1 MAITVARI
9 KAVLDA
15 ETKAFDDE
23 IGRADKRLK
32 EFTRNAGAVGQKLT
46 IGVTAPLTLLG
57 KKAIETA
64 ASFETN
70 LARVRV
76 ATQATDREMQAF
88 RKTFVNLG
96 NDAALPGVSAASAA
110 SQFLELRQAG
120 LSTKAAFDNL
130 RPALQFAAINEMD
143 AAQAARITAAQL
155 NVFPSLMGNVTRA
168 LDSTQAA
175 FRGTG
180 ISAGEMEQAL
190 ESAGGTLATLNI
202 PVEDA
207 NTLLGLLRRNFIR
220 GAEAGTVLRNAFR
233 PMANR
238 SQEARD
244 ALAELEKQTGQTIR
258 LFRGGQFVGAQEA
271 VRQLAQAFRG
281 LSQETQLAFAERIF
295 GPEAARGIVAFAQAG
310 TEGFSKLNA
319 ELKRTGLVQAE
330 GKANAEGLA
339 GAIDQLKAAFE
350 TALITG
356 IEPVKGAIKDV
367 ADAVSGLL
375 TSFSELSPEV
385 RGFIV
390 KALALSAA
398 LGPVITAVAGLVQV
412 LAGLKVAL
420 GGTKLASGGA
430 AGALRLL
437 TNPITILAGLI
448 VGLAVAWKNNWF
460 QIQETTGAVASAI
473 TSILSDFW
481 TSVTKL
487 FTAGMNFIRGR
498 WRQGLN
504 DLKASATAFQKT
516 GALDPFGGVVKE
528 GFLRTEKEFLQAQR
542 GQAVLADAA
551 RKREAEAKAK
561 AARDEAAASK
571 KRRDQELAE
580 QKAFMDRLRRLQQP
594 GRVIALPET
603 EKRKPK
609 ETQAQKDER
618 QAREE
623 LRQTTLQLA
632 VAEGR
637 LSKAK
642 AEVIAQFPLATRATR
657 LALIAAKEE
666 LQTAEARTSAN
677 QRAKAEVES
686 LQARLQDLRAGG
698 GEAAVVEQQ
707 LKGANEELVARVAN
721 LRATIKAEEEARQA
735 TARINDAIRAQKVS
749 VLEATAATSLQRAA
763 IKLFGEEMLK
773 ANPNIRTVDDLIRA
787 VSDDGEKLN
796 KVRFFAGLL
805 EAEQAA
811 EKTERFRERLRG
823 ATLDALKAQAVTLQH
838 KAALELFGDEVLKT
852 NPNVQTLGQL
862 MAALTTE
869 DQRNAVAVVAAAQA
883 RGELARAMEQARQQ
897 ARDTRLELF
906 GLQAQDKATE
916 EAVRLFGAA
925 ILAAHP
931 EVKTLD
937 DFIRLLTA
945 EQKSMAK
952 DTALASD
959 AIEDQKEKTKE
970 ARAEHNNYRS
980 VVAGLRDRINDL
992 RAQTEDLNGEL
1003 SFEAFLRSQVRNETF
1018 RQDQAI
1024 QALVRTL
1031 FEETKRRREAKEA
1044 AEAQRRAE
1052 EDFRRSVEQV
1062 AQQVEGVFEEAFGH
1076 LNEGFGSFF
1085 DSVVGGFEK
1094 MLQEMAAKFLASQ
1107 LTQLLAKA
1115 APQIF
1120 GFLGGVQNQ
1129 AGKAAE
1135 GIGAAVSAGL
1145 KPAAQQTAGLSSA
1158 FDEMVARHA
1167 QFAGVN
1173 LATPGI
1179 AGPIQGQT
1187 QLDQFPSAVGDAG
1200 EQLTTAVAQGAQ
1212 VGGLDLQQ
1220 GVIMGAQQAGQLLI
1234 QSGDPLGAVVG
1245 TAMQLAGIVSGA
1257 SQQAAITAGGVAA
1270 GGGLAA
1276 QLVAAGTT
1284 VGSLIAAQFV
1294 AAGAS
1299 VAAMLAS
1306 SQAAGGAFGAF
1317 GGAMAHGG
1325 PVAPGQ
1331 SFLVGENG
1339 PELFTP
1345 RVGGN
1350 ITPTEQVGGV
1360 TINFNIT
1367 TPDAASFRRSQS
1379 QIQAD
1384 ALRLADQARRRNRGD

>member
-1 MAITVARI
+1 
-9 KAVLDA
+9 
-15 ETKAFDDE
+15 
-23 IGRADKRLK
+23 
-32 EFTRNAGAVGQKLT
+32 
-46 IGVTAPLTLLG
+46 
-57 KKAIETA
+57 
-64 ASFETN
+64 
-70 LARVRV
+70 
-76 ATQATDREMQAF
+76 
-88 RKTFVNLG
+88 
-96 NDAALPGVSAASAA
+96 
-110 SQFLELRQAG
+110 
-120 LSTKAAFDNL
+120 
-130 RPALQFAAINEMD
+130 
-143 AAQAARITAAQL
+143 
-155 NVFPSLMGNVTRA
+155 
-168 LDSTQAA
+168 
-175 FRGTG
+175 
-180 ISAGEMEQAL
+180 
-190 ESAGGTLATLNI
+190 
-202 PVEDA
+202 
-207 NTLLGLLRRNFIR
+207 
-220 GAEAGTVLRNAFR
+220 
-233 PMANR
+233 
-238 SQEARD
+238 
-244 ALAELEKQTGQTIR
+244 
-258 LFRGGQFVGAQEA
+258 
-271 VRQLAQAFRG
+271 
-281 LSQETQLAFAERIF
+281 
-295 GPEAARGIVAFAQAG
+295 
-310 TEGFSKLNA
+310 
-319 ELKRTGLVQAE
+319 
-330 GKANAEGLA
+330 
-339 GAIDQLKAAFE
+339 
-350 TALITG
+350 
-356 IEPVKGAIKDV
+356 
-367 ADAVSGLL
+367 
-375 TSFSELSPEV
+375 
-385 RGFIV
+385 
-390 KALALSAA
+390 
-398 LGPVITAVAGLVQV
+398 
-412 LAGLKVAL
+412 
-420 GGTKLASGGA
+420 
-430 AGALRLL
+430 LRLL
-437 TNPITILAGLI
+437 TNPITILAGLV
-448 VGLAVAWKNNWF
+448 VGLGLAWKNNWF

-542 GQAVLADAA
+542 GAAVLADAA

-561 AARDEAAASK
+561 AAAAEAAKAK
-571 KRRDQELAE
+571 ARQAKELAE
-580 QKAFMDRLRRLQQP
+580 QKAFQDRLARLMKP
-594 GRVIALPET
+594 GRTFALPDL
-603 EKRKPK
+603 EKTRKPK

-637 LSKAK
+637 LAKAK
-642 AEVIAQFPLATRATR
+642 AEVLAQFPLATRATR
-657 LALIAAKEE
+657 QALIAAKEE
-666 LQTAEARTSAN
+666 LQATEARNSAN
-677 QRAKAEVES
+677 QRAKAEVAS
-686 LQARLQDLRAGG
+686 LQARLADLRAGG
-698 GEAAVVEQQ
+698 GEANAVEQQ
-707 LKGANEELVARVAN
+707 LKGANGELVARVIN
-721 LRATIKAEEEARQA
+721 LRATIKAEEEARQV
-735 TARINDAIRAQKVS
+735 TARVNDAIRSQKAS
-749 VLEATAATSLQRAA
+749 VLEATAASSMHRAA

-773 ANPNIRTVDDLIRA
+773 THPNIRTVDDLIRA

-805 EAEQAA
+805 EAEEAA
-811 EKTERFRERLRG
+811 QKTERFRERLRSV
-823 ATLDALKAQAVTLQH
+823 TLDAIKAQAVTLQQ

-852 NPNVQTLGQL
+852 NPQVRTLGQF

-869 DQRNAVAVVAAAQA
+869 DQRNTVAAIAAAQA
-883 RGELARAMEQARQQ
+883 RGVLAQSMEQARQK

-906 GLQAQDKATE
+906 GLQAQDTATA
-916 EAVRLFGAA
+916 EAVRLFGEA
-925 ILAAHP
+925 ILSTHP

-937 DFIRLLTA
+937 DFIRALNG
-945 EQKSMAK
+945 EQKAMAK
-952 DTALASD
+952 DSAVAAD
-959 AIEDQKEKTKE
+959 AIEDQKEKVKE

-1003 SFEAFLRSQVRNETF
+1003 TFEAFLRSQVRNETF

-1024 QALVRTL
+1024 QGLVRTL

-1044 AEAQRRAE
+1044 AEQQRRAE
-1052 EDFRRSVEQV
+1052 ENFRRSVEQV
-1062 AQQVEGVFEEAFGH
+1062 AQSVEGVFEEAFGN
-1076 LNEGFGSFF
+1076 LDEGFGSFF

-1094 MLQEMAAKFLASQ
+1094 MLQDMAAKFLASQ
-1107 LTQLLAKA
+1107 LTQLLAKS

-1120 GFLGGVQNQ
+1120 GFLGGIQNQ
-1129 AGKAAE
+1129 AGQAAE
-1135 GIGAAVSAGL
+1135 GIGASVAAGL
-1145 KPAAQQTAGLSSA
+1145 KPAQQQTAGLSSA
-1158 FDEMVARHA
+1158 WDEMVARHA

-1179 AGPIQGQT
+1179 AGPVQGPT
-1187 QLDQFPSAVGDAG
+1187 QLDQFPDAAADAG

-1212 VGGLDLQQ
+1212 VGGLNLQQ

-1257 SQQAAITAGGVAA
+1257 AQQTAITAGGVAA

-1294 AAGAS
+1294 AAGAT

-1306 SQAAGGAFGAF
+1306 SQAAGGALGAF

-1345 RVGGN
+1345 RVAGN
-1350 ITPTEQVGGV
+1350 ITPNGQVGGGV